1 MIDYIKLKILKIDII
16 QLLNNKKLDF
26 KRDIS
31 ESTGEIST
39 KTVATFNYCKI
50 TVYDTGIVI
59 FQGSI
64 HKLWNSI
71 KGVYAPNYKKTKNY
85 KGFNGNDFSLIDI
98 LEVKRV
104 LCNLFDCKPKQ
115 MIFQNIE
122 FGINCKLDININ
134 LFIKGLLY
142 HKGIYF
148 EHKFN
153 RSYAE
158 VKHQRYRIKI
168 YNKGKQYQMQENVI
182 RLELSINRMEE
193 IKEMR
198 IKSFDNINITT
209 LNLLSKALLRRLEE
223 VTHYDY
229 TITKEELSKSNK
241 SLINLFSDP
250 NYWLHTLKP
259 NERYRHKENLK
270 KITLNHSENVF
281 KTIKDKLVNKCSILN
296 RLSKNDSCS
305 IINYSNIELNTLQN
319 STRKDI
325 VTPID
330 LKLEKD
336 NTKYIKTKTIK
347 GLKKYVKETYLMIC
361 SSLLNNTSSNLHNLG
376 KYH

>member
-1 MIDYIKLKILKIDII
+1 MIDYIKLQILKIDII

-26 KRDIS
+26 KTVVS

-39 KTVATFNYCKI
+39 KRVATFHHCKI

-104 LCNLFDCKPKQ
+104 LCNLFDCKPNQ

-122 FGINCKLDININ
+122 YGINCKLDINID

-142 HKGIYF
+142 HKGVYF

-168 YNKGKQYQMQENVI
+168 YNKGKQYYMQVNVI
-182 RLELSINRMEE
+182 RLELSINKMEE
-193 IKEMR
+193 IKD
-198 IKSFDNINITT
+198 IGINSFYDINTTT
-209 LNLLSKALLRRLEE
+209 LNSLNKVLLKRLDE
-223 VTHYDY
+223 VSHYDY
-229 TITKEELSKSNK
+229 TITRKELSKSNK
-241 SLINLFSDP
+241 RLINLYSDP

-259 NERYRHKENLK
+259 NKRYRQKKNLK
-270 KITLNHSENVF
+270 KITDNHSDYTF
-281 KTIKDKLVNKCSILN
+281 DTIKKELVNKCSILN
-296 RLSKNDSCS
+296 RLSKNDNCS
-305 IINYSNIELNTLQN
+305 IINYSNIELNTLQKSN
-319 STRKDI
+319 RKDI

-330 LKLEKD
+330 LKLEKGS
-336 NTKYIKTKTIK
+336 TKF
-347 GLKKYVKETYLMIC
+347 VKDTYLMIS
-361 SSLLNNTSSNLHNLG
+361 SSLLNNPSSNLPT
-376 KYH
+376 